1 MAAGTLAVITNHGDV
16 FGTDVGGQG
25 ISSVFQYTGAKIG
38 FNVQDRFM
46 AVPIQPDSGDGSAGL
61 AVVTSDGSVFG
72 ARIPFQTTNIGPVFQ
87 YTGARID
94 PDVHNRF
101 IVAISQ
107 PRPTLILIKDDGS
120 VFGAEISDQNIGPV
134 FQYSGARTIGYN
146 VQDRFMVA
154 LSQPQPTL
162 IVITEDGGVF
172 GAEIAGRD
180 IGPVFQFTGAR
191 IGYHVQDRFMVA
203 LDSENS
209 PPTLIVITEGGGV
222 FGAEIAD
229 HNIEPVF
236 QFTGARIGYNVE
248 DRFMVATHAL
258 VI

>member
-1 MAAGTLAVITNHGDV
+1 MADGTLAVITNHGDV
-16 FGTDVGGQG
+16 FGTDVGGQEIG
-25 ISSVFQYTGAKIG
+25 SIFQYTGAKIG

-46 AVPIQPDSGDGSAGL
+46 AVPIQPDFGPDGSTGL

-72 ARIPFQTTNIGPVFQ
+72 AQIPFQTINIGPVFQ

-101 IVAISQ
+101 IVALSRPQ
-107 PRPTLILIKDDGS
+107 PTLILIKDDGS
-120 VFGAEISDQNIGPV
+120 VFGAEITGQNIGPV
-134 FQYSGARTIGYN
+134 FQYGGARIGYN

-154 LSQPQPTL
+154 LSSPPTL

-172 GAEIAGRD
+172 GAEIVGRD

-203 LDSENS
+203 LNSENS
-209 PPTLIVITEGGGV
+209 PPTLIVITEDGGV
-222 FGAEIAD
+222 FGAEIAN

-236 QFTGARIGYNVE
+236 QFTGDRIGYNVD

-258 VI
+258 LI